1 MKRVLIAAMVGACL
15 VAVHVA
21 AAEVDFYVIG
31 EKEGQDDDD
40 VQRDSGGGRHVEPA
54 CSPAV
59 FQDCPECPEMVVV
72 PPGRFR
78 MGSTSGRRDERPV
91 HLVTIEYTFAV
102 GVYEVTF
109 AEWDACVSDGGCGG
123 YSPKDDARGRGHR
136 GSRPVFNVSWEDAQA
151 YVLWLSRKTGGQY
164 RLLSE
169 AEWEYVARAGTTT
182 AYWWGDDIG
191 RNRANCAGCGRRW
204 DSQFP
209 EPVGSFSA
217 NPFGLHDVHG
227 NVSEWVEDCY
237 FGGYQR
243 RTPGFDRQ
251 RAPSD
256 GSAWTYYLGMAM
268 GACGTRVLRGGS
280 WMHNEPWHLR
290 AAVREG
296 QHGDSRWSFHGF
308 RVAQASHGDMPVG
321 ECL

>member
-1 MKRVLIAAMVGACL
+1 MKRVLIAAMVGAWL
-15 VAVHVA
+15 VAGHVD
-21 AAEVDFYVIG
+21 AAEVDFYYLG
-31 EKEGQDDDD
+31 EGGQDDDD
-40 VQRDSGGGRHVEPA
+40 VQRDSGGGWVQPLCHV
-54 CSPAV
+54 V
-59 FQDCPECPEMVVV
+59 LQDCPECPEMAVV
-72 PPGRFR
+72 PAGGFR
-78 MGSTSGRRDERPV
+78 MGSTSGGRDERPV
-91 HLVTIEYTFAV
+91 HLVTIEYELAV

-136 GSRPVFNVSWEDAQA
+136 GSRPVFNVSWDDAQA
-151 YVLWLSRKTGGQY
+151 YVLWLSRKTGELY

-217 NPFGLHDVHG
+217 NPFGLFDVHG

-237 FGGYQR
+237 FSNYRG
-243 RTPGFDRQ
+243 
-251 RAPSD
+251 APSD

-268 GACGTRVLRGGS
+268 GACRSRVDRGGS
-280 WMHNEPWHLR
+280 WVNDEPWYLR
-290 AAVREG
+290 AAARYSG
-296 QHGDSRWSFHGF
+296 SRDGRYSYRGF
-308 RVAQASHGDMPVG
+308 RVARAFPGVRETGEDREMPVV
-321 ECL
+321 ECH